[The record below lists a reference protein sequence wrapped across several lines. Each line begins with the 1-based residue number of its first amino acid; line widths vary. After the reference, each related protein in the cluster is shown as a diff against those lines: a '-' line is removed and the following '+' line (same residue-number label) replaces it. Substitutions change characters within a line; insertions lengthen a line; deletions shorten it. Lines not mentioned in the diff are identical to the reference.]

1 MGGGHRNAAAQR
13 SARRGG
19 PDWAG
24 RGLRRRGS
32 LGVGAWR
39 RRFLET
45 AEEEASRGTV
55 VINLRHASPPRGLP
69 SQAFGL
75 GSGSGSG
82 PGRRSS
88 TAASDDPSL
97 KRALTVGVCCCA
109 PSLCDGSRLQPEQ
122 PCVCSGPVL
131 VGYKQ
136 CISCG
141 SKKK

>member
-1 MGGGHRNAAAQR
+1 MG
-13 SARRGG
+13 
-19 PDWAG
+19 
-24 RGLRRRGS
+24 
-32 LGVGAWR
+32 
-39 RRFLET
+39 
-45 AEEEASRGTV
+45 
-55 VINLRHASPPRGLP
+55 INLLHASSPRGLP
-69 SQAFGL
+69 SQALGL

-97 KRALTVGVCCCA
+97 KRALTVSVCCCV
-109 PSLCDGSRLQPEQ
+109 PSLCDGSRLLPEQ

-141 SKKK
+141 SALLSRYPISDHAVPVDRVLCALSEVRHTSLSTSLLRYVESTRGHGTMIFRLVIPFS

>member
-1 MGGGHRNAAAQR
+1 MG
-13 SARRGG
+13 
-19 PDWAG
+19 
-24 RGLRRRGS
+24 
-32 LGVGAWR
+32 
-39 RRFLET
+39 
-45 AEEEASRGTV
+45 
-55 VINLRHASPPRGLP
+55 PPRGLP

-82 PGRRSS
+82 PGHRSS

-97 KRALTVGVCCCA
+97 KRALTVSVCCCA
-109 PSLCDGSRLQPEQ
+109 PEHTHGSRLQPEQ

-141 SKKK
+141 SELCSLDIRYPIMLRAVDCALCSA